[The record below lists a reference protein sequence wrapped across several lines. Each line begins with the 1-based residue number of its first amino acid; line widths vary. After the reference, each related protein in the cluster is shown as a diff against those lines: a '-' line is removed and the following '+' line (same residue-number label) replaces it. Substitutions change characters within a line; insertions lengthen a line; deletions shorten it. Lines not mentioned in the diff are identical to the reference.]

1 MMAFTSSGAT
11 HPCRN
16 YNNNNM
22 DDCDTKSTPQG
33 THGCKPRDC
42 TSFSEG
48 EFNVFAYL
56 QENVSISVE
65 QTDKFQT
72 LISVISLL
80 LRHPG
85 GLCLFVPMH
94 CDQDLLGI
102 TFTHA
107 QSHGQ
112 PIQEQ
117 NLTIKVSGY

>member
-1 MMAFTSSGAT
+1 M
-11 HPCRN
+11 
-16 YNNNNM
+16 
-22 DDCDTKSTPQG
+22 
-33 THGCKPRDC
+33 
-42 TSFSEG
+42 
-48 EFNVFAYL
+48 FAYL

-72 LISVISLL
+72 LITVISLL

-94 CDQDLLGI
+94 CDQDLLGT

-112 PIQEQ
+112 PIHEQ
-117 NLTIKVSGY
+117 NLTIKVSGYWELANLQLLQICLKRHHHCLCG